1 MNMRGR
7 VVFTEG
13 FDSDSVQVSKGKE
26 SSRIRIRIPYDLTV
40 TSFLQ
45 LLFPAQ
51 LVKNLKLSGVGSADG
66 LWTSSSTTGRRPAG
80 FPAARA

>member
-13 FDSDSVQVSKGKE
+13 FDPDGVQVSKGKG
-26 SSRIRIRIPYDLTV
+26 SSRIRISYDLTV
-40 TSFLQ
+40 TSFFQ